1 MVDERITAY
10 HRTAGENVD
19 AILRDGFRDATGTYM
34 TAIRHTGVWVTM
46 ERPWDM
52 ATGGTA
58 GDDELLAIDIPYA
71 LFARY
76 EWVEEGKPY
85 REALIPAAELS
96 HHEVWRAWECAE
108 CEHIARAG
116 TPGGRNTKCATRSRA
131 RLRATPPARTAAG
144 VSASLANRPETPL

>member
-71 LFARY
+71 LSARY

-85 REALIPAAELS
+85 REALISGAELS

-108 CEHIARAG
+108 CEHMARAG
-116 TPGGRNTKCATRSRA
+116 TPGWTQHEVRNPFTSAVTRYAACPDCGGR
-131 RLRATPPARTAAG
+131 
-144 VSASLANRPETPL
+144 